1 MLYPEICLPGLFP
14 SYRPILSL
22 LGALFL
28 CFLNEKICQRL
39 LAPRVCSFLAVFTL
53 NQLYFLWSLSYFPF
67 TVWDTSNQPLLGWLL
82 QVHTD
87 FFFSFIISTP
97 ELFLICA
104 EFEKKKKE
112 RKRASK
118 NLNIRNDT
126 HCCGDYQQNLKLHLF
141 SKQPVIWYRADAYW
155 RTHISQRC
163 GSSCGRETGVLC
175 LDWGRWLYGAAS
187 ASCFGVVWWLEG
199 PSQVQR

>member
-104 EFEKKKKE
+104 EFEKKKK
-112 RKRASK
+112 KGK
-118 NLNIRNDT
+118 GLQKTNYIYT
-126 HCCGDYQQNLKLHLF
+126 HAYLFVWYPYPLPCHEPSMCIHANPSTAYQMSLILWSLPHHLDYQRWQ
-141 SKQPVIWYRADAYW
+141 
-155 RTHISQRC
+155 
-163 GSSCGRETGVLC
+163 VL
-175 LDWGRWLYGAAS
+175 
-187 ASCFGVVWWLEG
+187 
-199 PSQVQR
+199 